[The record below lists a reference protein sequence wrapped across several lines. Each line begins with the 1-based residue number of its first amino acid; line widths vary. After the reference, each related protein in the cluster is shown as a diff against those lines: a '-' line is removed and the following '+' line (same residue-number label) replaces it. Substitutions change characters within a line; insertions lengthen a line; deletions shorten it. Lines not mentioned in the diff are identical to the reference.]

1 MGKDFFGGG
10 GVGGGDRGDVE
21 PGRGARDSGSRSVA
35 GPCTSPGSQA
45 TATTDGRCEEEV

>member
-1 MGKDFFGGG
+1 MGKDFFWGGG
-10 GVGGGDRGDVE
+10 GRGDVE

-45 TATTDGRCEEEV
+45 TATTDSRCEEEALAGD